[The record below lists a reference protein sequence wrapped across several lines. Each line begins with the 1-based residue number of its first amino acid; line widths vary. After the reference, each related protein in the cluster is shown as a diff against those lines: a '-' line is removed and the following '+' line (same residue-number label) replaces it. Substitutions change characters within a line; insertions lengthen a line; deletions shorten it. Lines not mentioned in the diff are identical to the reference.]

1 MNKILIVFIL
11 VITFGVH
18 AQDEANGLCNKNTID
33 LFQQVAPTVVLI
45 SGMAIDPYKTMDRVQ
60 WGIGSGVIIDDQG
73 LVLTN
78 SHVVYGLDLV
88 AIGVGENKF
97 VNAEVLGAD
106 PIYDLAVVRMKSTP
120 PGITVAKMGNS
131 DSLLEGEEVIA
142 IGNSLGLERTVSQ
155 GIISGLNRVNPL
167 RPMGWLVPFI
177 QTDAAISPGNS
188 GGPLVNRC
196 GEVIGINSA
205 SIPAGENIGF
215 SIPINI
221 AKEVIP
227 ELVENGRVIRPW
239 YGINGKLVD
248 FHLAS
253 LINYPLV
260 PGFLIETIEPGSP
273 ADKAGLHAGYLPL
286 QIYRQDFL
294 LGGDIITSINGE
306 RITSNEV
313 LLRIANSI
321 KVGDTVAL
329 EYYREDHKMTVE
341 VEMPERPVLPGD
353 VLQ

>member
-1 MNKILIVFIL
+1 MKTCLNKILIVFIL

-155 GIISGLNRVNPL
+155 GIISGHVC
-167 RPMGWLVPFI
+167 
-177 QTDAAISPGNS
+177 QS
-188 GGPLVNRC
+188 
-196 GEVIGINSA
+196 
-205 SIPAGENIGF
+205 
-215 SIPINI
+215 
-221 AKEVIP
+221 
-227 ELVENGRVIRPW
+227 
-239 YGINGKLVD
+239 
-248 FHLAS
+248 
-253 LINYPLV
+253 
-260 PGFLIETIEPGSP
+260 
-273 ADKAGLHAGYLPL
+273 
-286 QIYRQDFL
+286 
-294 LGGDIITSINGE
+294 
-306 RITSNEV
+306 
-313 LLRIANSI
+313 
-321 KVGDTVAL
+321 
-329 EYYREDHKMTVE
+329 
-341 VEMPERPVLPGD
+341 
-353 VLQ
+353 